1 MSYEDSVG
9 VCAEFE
15 LSYNNVKYIHTL
27 YHNSFD
33 YENKHIRIFDLYNG
47 SKGKYFT
54 DGLFCYHKLM
64 FNMNNLNAI
73 PCNIKTFKNKYTDYD
88 YTVLEAV
95 INNVSDDLLKTYFE
109 TRGDIEK
116 NFILNFNCISINYDK
131 KPEKLK
137 LEIAKACVDM
147 FKSYGVPE
155 DNIICYK
162 HDIL

>member
-1 MSYEDSVG
+1 MSYEHSVG

-15 LSYNNVKYIHTL
+15 LSYDNAKYINTL
-27 YHNSFD
+27 FNNSFD
-33 YENKHIRIFDLYNG
+33 YENKHIRVFDLYNG
-47 SKGKYFT
+47 SRGKYFT

-64 FNMNNLNAI
+64 FNMNNQNAN
-73 PCNIKTFKNKYTDYD
+73 PCNINTFKNLNPDYN
-88 YTVLEAV
+88 YTVLDAV
-95 INNVSDDLLKTYFE
+95 LNNASDDLLKSYFE

-116 NFILNFNCISINYDK
+116 NFILNFNCISIDYDK

-137 LEIAKACVDM
+137 LEIANACINM

-162 HDIL
+162 HNLL